1 MEQQKNF
8 SKKATKRKRAPLSK
22 HHHMTIRWDEFIGD
36 AGDELAIDASLKER
50 AAIVG
55 RIGILMLACGTG
67 AWRVR
72 NSMNSIARV
81 LGLTCTADVGLVSI
95 EYTCVDRKSVV

>member
-36 AGDELAIDASLKER
+36 AGDELAIDASLKSEQR
-50 AAIVG
+50 S
-55 RIGILMLACGTG
+55 L
-67 AWRVR
+67 
-72 NSMNSIARV
+72 
-81 LGLTCTADVGLVSI
+81 
-95 EYTCVDRKSVV
+95 DRSGS

>member
-1 MEQQKNF
+1 MPKFGCNF
-8 SKKATKRKRAPLSK
+8 HQKRAPLSK

-67 AWRVR
+67 TKALQ
-72 NSMNSIARV
+72 ARAAAKPKTG
-81 LGLTCTADVGLVSI
+81 GLYKPDLARI
-95 EYTCVDRKSVV
+95 